1 MHLCFHGTLVR
12 GERLDLESRLR
23 AATTFGYTAVDCTRA
38 ELQSLP
44 ASAADGLW
52 KELGLVPGLVGG
64 LVNASPFAPE
74 DAFTQG
80 IQGIEA
86 RAAAAAEAGATMTGI
101 VLPNRS
107 DLPEPQARA
116 LILQRLRRIGQG
128 LAGSGIRLAVE
139 FLGVRTLLPERSHP
153 FLQSYTAVLDLLTET
168 GYDQIGLLL
177 DAYHWYASGTSA
189 AAVAA
194 TPAQRLV
201 YLHINDC
208 KPGPLDRIQDAD
220 RLIPG
225 EGVIDLPAWL
235 RAVAATGFDGCIA
248 PEVLGPRL
256 QGMTTAE
263 AATACA
269 AGMRAAMHAADIQV

>member
-1 MHLCFHGTLVR
+1 MRLCFHGTLVR
-12 GERLDLESRLR
+12 GERLNLEDRLR
-23 AATTFGYTAVDCTRA
+23 AAARFGYTAVDCGHA
-38 ELQSLP
+38 ELNALP
-44 ASAADGLW
+44 ASNPYGPW
-52 KELGLVPGLVGG
+52 RELGLVPGLVGG
-64 LVNASPFAPE
+64 LIGASPFAPE

-80 IQGIEA
+80 IQGLDR
-86 RAAAAAEAGATMTGI
+86 RAAAAAEAGATMTGM

-116 LILQRLRRIGQG
+116 MILERLRRIGQG
-128 LAGSGIRLAVE
+128 LAGSGIRVAVE
-139 FLGVRTLLPERSHP
+139 FLGVRSLRPELAHP
-153 FLQSYTAVLDLLTET
+153 FLQSYAATLELLTET
-168 GYDQIGLLL
+168 GDEQIGLLL

-194 TPAQRLV
+194 TPASRLV

-208 KPGPLDRIQDAD
+208 KPGPLDQIQDAD
-220 RLIPG
+220 RLLPG

-235 RAVAATGFDGCIA
+235 RAVAATGYDGCIA

-256 QGMTTAE
+256 QGMTTAG

-269 AGMRAAMHAADIQV
+269 DGIWSAMRAAGLEA